1 MQKQQ
6 LIVID
11 QSFKNYTGHHFNYNY
26 YLFKN
31 LNSSFDIRFY
41 VNRNC
46 TDEVASFFKKK
57 IYKYFLYSSYKKKF
71 NFFLELKS
79 FLKEINY
86 LKKIYYSLIKYNK
99 FFYIVFTKIFSTV
112 NQESYF
118 IKQIRE
124 LISLNKDT
132 IFFFHSLS
140 EIEFL
145 ELILFF
151 GSDFNKNNNKFYIV
165 YRRDPV
171 ILLKYKSFLLSS
183 VNKNYFILTD
193 SNKIKFFFNK
203 YLKIKINLIH
213 IPILVKNL
221 KKNILQKRRLI
232 VGYFGDARYEKGY
245 FNLPELISRTDIK
258 HNFLIQSNSN
268 GFDMKLYKKTLVK
281 LKNLRNVEIIYDL
294 KSINEYKNIFSR
306 VNIVLLP
313 YISSFYK
320 YRTSSIFLEAIYQ
333 NKIVIV
339 PDRTWMSQFYKTNVL
354 KKIILKEKNNLFE
367 ILNYIDKNYFLVLK
381 DIFKIKKILI
391 HNNRNNIKKIF
402 LPKKKDPKISNNLQ
416 ELSYII
422 DNDTINRNEDG
433 NQRGSNNL
441 IDSVIS
447 NTKLKYLNK
456 KINILY
462 NQNNLTFNSS
472 IQVINNFQKIFK
484 LENCI
489 YNIINVKNFF
499 YLKNDKLEFE
509 LYIPNAALL
518 LSRLIIINYHYYYE
532 FLKILSNLKLVKKI
546 IFVHDVYNSINASS
560 NQFIDEYN
568 YFYIFVSF
576 TEFNKINF
584 TKAKKYLIYPFRID
598 KNLFN
603 NKIYIK
609 HKLYNYY
616 FISSGSEI
624 DLKNLEQLF
633 KRYNGYFKINLVGD
647 ICKKIPEIFLKKY
660 ENLTINRIGYIEDLD
675 KIYKDSSAVFLI
687 LRFFGT
693 GIPIKLLESI
703 KNSAKVI
710 LFGDVNK
717 FGLDRN
723 YIFNLFYANKYSN
736 FDQFVNLVDYKLIYK
751 QLKVYI
757 NKLNLESKNK
767 LIKDLKC

>member
-1 MQKQQ
+1 M
-6 LIVID
+6 
-11 QSFKNYTGHHFNYNY
+11 
-26 YLFKN
+26 
-31 LNSSFDIRFY
+31 
-41 VNRNC
+41 
-46 TDEVASFFKKK
+46 
-57 IYKYFLYSSYKKKF
+57 
-71 NFFLELKS
+71 
-79 FLKEINY
+79 
-86 LKKIYYSLIKYNK
+86 
-99 FFYIVFTKIFSTV
+99 
-112 NQESYF
+112 
-118 IKQIRE
+118 
-124 LISLNKDT
+124 
-132 IFFFHSLS
+132 
-140 EIEFL
+140 
-145 ELILFF
+145 
-151 GSDFNKNNNKFYIV
+151 
-165 YRRDPV
+165 
-171 ILLKYKSFLLSS
+171 
-183 VNKNYFILTD
+183 
-193 SNKIKFFFNK
+193 
-203 YLKIKINLIH
+203 
-213 IPILVKNL
+213 
-221 KKNILQKRRLI
+221 
-232 VGYFGDARYEKGY
+232 
-245 FNLPELISRTDIK
+245 ISRTDIK

-268 GFDMKLYKKTLVK
+268 GFDMKLYKKTLVE

-354 KKIILKEKNNLFE
+354 KKIILKEKNHLFE

-402 LPKKKDPKISNNLQ
+402 LDKKKDSKISNNLH

-472 IQVINNFQKIFK
+472 IQVIDNFQKIFK

-489 YNIINVKNFF
+489 YSIINIKNFF
-499 YLKNDKLEFE
+499 YLKNDKLDFE
-509 LYIPNAALL
+509 LYIPNTELL
-518 LSRLIIINYHYYYE
+518 LSRFIIINYHYYYE
-532 FLKILSNLKLVKKI
+532 LLKILSNLKLVKKI

-576 TEFNKINF
+576 AEFNKINF

-687 LRFFGT
+687 PRFFGS